1 MLSPNLLPWRL
12 ASVAIPSPPG
22 RQSRGAL
29 SRQKMEW
36 RMKTAE
42 SRNSCHT
49 RQATAKHQCR
59 MSLFIIK
66 EFPATCVDWGKS
78 QNRSSE
84 AQCFKIQLPRKG
96 YQNHFKAHCSICQ
109 IDRGREIDVCE
120 CSLQRERFM
129 RIEKLAALHQE
140 YWRLLTLISWNEKWS
155 RNFWRLQMK
164 ALFNDSFRCPR
175 TNKDVQTWVKCES
188 QV

>member
-12 ASVAIPSPPG
+12 ASVAMPSPLG
-22 RQSRGAL
+22 RPSCGAL
-29 SRQKMEW
+29 SRQKIEC

-66 EFPATCVDWGKS
+66 EFYATDVNWGKA

-96 YQNHFKAHCSICQ
+96 YQNHFKTHCNICQ
-109 IDRGREIDVCE
+109 TGRGREIDVCE
-120 CSLQRERFM
+120 CECCLQKEGFM
-129 RIEKLAALHQE
+129 RSWLHCIRNTDVC
-140 YWRLLTLISWNEKWS
+140 WHNDIDFMKWKMVS
-155 RNFWRLQMK
+155 
-164 ALFNDSFRCPR
+164 
-175 TNKDVQTWVKCES
+175 
-188 QV
+188 